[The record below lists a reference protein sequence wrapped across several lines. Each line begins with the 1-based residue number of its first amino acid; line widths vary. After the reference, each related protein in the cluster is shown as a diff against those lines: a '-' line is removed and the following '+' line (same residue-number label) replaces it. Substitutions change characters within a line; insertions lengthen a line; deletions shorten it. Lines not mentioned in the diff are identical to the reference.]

1 MGDKHENPVS
11 GYYVILYP
19 DPMFKHGFGEAKV
32 GVNKEIPGSNT
43 KILGT
48 LFSNKPIN
56 HCEWGACTWHSRQYL
71 RSSIRRAPVH
81 GPVRRH
87 H

>member
-1 MGDKHENPVS
+1 MWSQDTSPIHLAIPEAATSTMGDKHENPVS

-48 LFSNKPIN
+48 LFSNKPI
-56 HCEWGACTWHSRQYL
+56 
-71 RSSIRRAPVH
+71 
-81 GPVRRH
+81 
-87 H
+87 